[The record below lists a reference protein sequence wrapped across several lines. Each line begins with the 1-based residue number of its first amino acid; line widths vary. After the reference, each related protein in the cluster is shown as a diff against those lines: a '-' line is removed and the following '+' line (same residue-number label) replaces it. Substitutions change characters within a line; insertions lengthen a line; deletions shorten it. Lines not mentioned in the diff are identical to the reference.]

1 MGGLSLKAKRHAKIL
16 EMIARQP
23 IDTQEDLLRNL
34 KKEGFNVTQA
44 TVSRDIKELHLVKV
58 MNPDGSYSY
67 SNITN
72 SHIENI
78 SDRFHSIFVQ
88 SVVKVDCAENIV
100 VIKCYTSMA
109 QAACATLDSMH
120 WDALVGTIAGD
131 DTIFALMRTSDDA
144 IALLGELQKLLD
156 AHAK

>member
-1 MGGLSLKAKRHAKIL
+1 MKAKRHAKIL
-16 EMIARQP
+16 EMIARMP
-23 IDTQEDLLRNL
+23 IDTQEDLLRGL

-58 MNPDGSYSY
+58 MNPDGTYSY

-72 SHIENI
+72 SHIDNA

-88 SVVKVDCAENIV
+88 SAVKVDCAENIV
-100 VIKCYTSMA
+100 VIKCYTGMA

-120 WDALVGTIAGD
+120 WDSLVGTVAGD
-131 DTIFALMRTSDDA
+131 DTIFALMRTHDDA
-144 IALLGELQKLLD
+144 VSFLGVLQKLID
-156 AHAK
+156 GHKNRN

>member
-1 MGGLSLKAKRHAKIL
+1 LKAKRHAKIL
-16 EMIARQP
+16 EMISRQS

-72 SHIENI
+72 SHVENI

-88 SVVKVDCAENIV
+88 SVVKVDCAGNIV
-100 VIKCYTSMA
+100 VIKCYTGMA

-131 DTIFALMRTSDDA
+131 DTIFALMRTDDDA
-144 IALLGELQKLLD
+144 VALLSELKKLLEVN
-156 AHAK
+156 AK

>member
-1 MGGLSLKAKRHAKIL
+1 M
-16 EMIARQP
+16 
-23 IDTQEDLLRNL
+23 
-34 KKEGFNVTQA
+34 
-44 TVSRDIKELHLVKV
+44 
-58 MNPDGSYSY
+58 
-67 SNITN
+67 
-72 SHIENI
+72 
-78 SDRFHSIFVQ
+78 
-88 SVVKVDCAENIV
+88 
-100 VIKCYTSMA
+100 VIKCYTGMA

>member
-1 MGGLSLKAKRHAKIL
+1 MKAKRHAKIL
-16 EMIARQP
+16 EMISHQS
-23 IDTQEDLLRNL
+23 IDTQEDLLQNL

-58 MNPDGSYSY
+58 MNSDGSYSY

-72 SHIENI
+72 SHAENI

-88 SVVKVDCAENIV
+88 SVIKVDCAGNTV
-100 VIKCYTSMA
+100 VIKCYTGMA

-131 DTIFALMRTSDDA
+131 DTIFALMRTDDDA
-144 IALLGELQKLLD
+144 VALLSELKKLLEVN
-156 AHAK
+156 AK